1 MSQNNF
7 YHGIMFHY
15 FHGKGIHKKTQGSIN
30 QNDLNKIIKK
40 LGKKNI
46 LNADEFL
53 NRHLEN
59 KLKKNNVCL
68 TFDDGL
74 KSQYDVALPVL
85 EENNIKSFFF
95 VNTSLYSREYNYT
108 EL

>member
-1 MSQNNF
+1 MVLCF
-7 YHGIMFHY
+7 TIFTAKVYI
-15 FHGKGIHKKTQGSIN
+15 KKTQGSIN

-59 KLKKNNVCL
+59 KLKK
-68 TFDDGL
+68 
-74 KSQYDVALPVL
+74 K
-85 EENNIKSFFF
+85 
-95 VNTSLYSREYNYT
+95 
-108 EL
+108 